1 VGEMMASRWAFEA
14 FMVTQFKDNKFQKQ
28 FYPLDKTIAESEYK
42 RVYYIPELE
51 SKLAYC
57 LNNHAQW
64 RNERNQPLTSAFA
77 LLQNEISNELKLVGE
92 DKFAHMRKLAIGKFD
107 STVYQQ
113 TSNFLTTLK
122 RYYALR
128 ISKASDA
135 KEEITQQLTSTPEK
149 AAQFKKAK
157 LLYTNEAVIE
167 AVQNISS
174 AERIVEYNGTLVQK
188 IYPIYH
194 DDHKPKHLFDFS
206 ANLYQPTKH
215 FAGVAWDTLTFNIA
229 VIWSMT
235 VFLFITLYFDL
246 LKLFIR
252 RLERNRKYRKR
263 DKD

>member
-1 VGEMMASRWAFEA
+1 MMASRWAFEA

-42 RVYYIPELE
+42 RVYYIPALE

-57 LNNHAQW
+57 LNNHTQW
-64 RNERNQPLTSAFA
+64 RNNRNVPLRSA
-77 LLQNEISNELKLVGE
+77 LQVLQNEITNELKFIGD
-92 DKFAHMRKLAIGKFD
+92 DKFSHVQNLAFGKFD

-113 TSNFLTTLK
+113 TSTFLTTLK

-128 ISKASDA
+128 IQKASEE
-135 KEEITQQLTSTPEK
+135 KEKLTEQLNSTPQK
-149 AAQFKKAK
+149 SAHFKESK
-157 LLYTNEAVIE
+157 LRYTNEAVID

-174 AERIVEYNGTLVQK
+174 TDRIVEYQGKLVQK
-188 IYPIYH
+188 IYPIYL
-194 DDHKPKHLFDFS
+194 DDHKPRHFFDFS

-215 FAGVAWDTLTFNIA
+215 FAGLAWNTLYFNIA

-246 LKLFIR
+246 LKRFIK